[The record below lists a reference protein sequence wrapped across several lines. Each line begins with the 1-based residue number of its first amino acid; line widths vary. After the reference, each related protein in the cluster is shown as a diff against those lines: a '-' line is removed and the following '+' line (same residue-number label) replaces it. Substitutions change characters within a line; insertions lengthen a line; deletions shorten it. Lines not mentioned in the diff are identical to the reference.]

1 MKREYALNFGI
12 YIIGQ
17 EISGDILVDL
27 TIDALKE
34 LDINTYGKRYK
45 IMTAISA
52 LKDEVSRQEGGGGSI
67 HSLSDEDVSLF
78 ARSFSNALD
87 DSHRKNHTDLLFGF

>member
-1 MKREYALNFGI
+1 MHVA
-12 YIIGQ
+12 GQ

-45 IMTAISA
+45 IITAISA
-52 LKDEVSRQEGGGGSI
+52 LKEEVSHQEGGGGSI
-67 HSLSDEDVSLF
+67 HSLSDEDVRSQTLF
-78 ARSFSNALD
+78 IAQSRT
-87 DSHRKNHTDLLFGF
+87 K